1 MVPPGSM
8 EDEEHDDGDNEDDG
22 KVTVLLLLVHSVSLG
37 HRQACKKVKHN
48 YGISPNLFFKP
59 STMDL

>member
-1 MVPPGSM
+1 M

-48 YGISPNLFFKP
+48 YGISPNLLPKP